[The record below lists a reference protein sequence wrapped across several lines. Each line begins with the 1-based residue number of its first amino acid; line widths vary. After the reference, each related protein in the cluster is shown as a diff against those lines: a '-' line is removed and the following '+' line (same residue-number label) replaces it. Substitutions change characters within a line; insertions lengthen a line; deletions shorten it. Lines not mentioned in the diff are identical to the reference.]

1 MQRDDPVRRSPTAID
16 LDAENGLMQITW
28 ADGHVS
34 LYELSQLRRSCP
46 CAGCK
51 GEGGRPGAVNAGTV
65 FSEQQTTL
73 VDVQPLNRFGLQ
85 FTWADGHDDGLFS
98 YDLLRRLC
106 PCEACANRRGLE
118 PATEVA
124 WQGRAD

>member
-1 MQRDDPVRRSPTAID
+1 MEYPMQRDDPDRRTPTAID

-28 ADGHVS
+28 ADGHTS
-34 LYELSQLRRSCP
+34 LYELSRLRRSCP

-51 GEGGRPGAVNAGTV
+51 GEMGRPGTVNDATV
-65 FSEQQTTL
+65 FTEQQTTL
-73 VDVQPLNRFGLQ
+73 VDLQPLNRFGLQ

-106 PCEACANRRGLE
+106 PCGVCAALSG
-118 PATEVA
+118 A
-124 WQGRAD
+124 RA